1 MSPTQLFDTFLQES
15 LEKRRAAGLERKLLL
30 TDDLI
35 DFSSNDYLG
44 FAQNPSFEA
53 ATVTSQ
59 MTYGSTGS
67 RLISGNSLLAEQTE
81 KNIATFHNAEA
92 ALIFNT
98 GYMANVGLFS
108 SIGDKNSYFIYD
120 EYIHASVHDGM
131 RLSLAQRVKFKHND
145 VNDLAKKLESVIA
158 RDDSNCEERSRT
170 EEVKK
175 YVAVESLYSMDGDF
189 APLVEIAAICQ
200 KYNVAL
206 IVDEAHATGI
216 YGEKGEGLVTQ
227 MGLES
232 AVWARVHTFGKA
244 LGVHGAAVIG
254 SSLLRQ
260 FLINHARSFIF
271 TTALPPQA
279 YQYIQHAYDLLPHA
293 DRTKLFE
300 LIDYFIKKS
309 SSCTNLKGHFLINP
323 ASPIQGIGLADNQEV
338 VSLARHLSQNGIF
351 AKAILSPT
359 VPKGA
364 ERIRICLHSTHTF
377 AQIDQLF
384 AAVNS
389 FFCHSEENQ
398 RLNGVV

>member
-15 LEKRRAAGLERKLLL
+15 LDKRRAAGLERKLLL

-44 FAQNPSFEA
+44 FAQNPSFA
-53 ATVTSQ
+53 AASVTSK
-59 MTYGSTGS
+59 TTHGSTGS

-81 KNIATFHNAEA
+81 KNIAAFHNAES

-108 SIGDKNSYFIYD
+108 SIGDKNSCFIYD

-131 RLSLAQRVKFKHND
+131 RLSLAQRFKFKHND
-145 VNDLAKKLESVIA
+145 VDDLAKKLET
-158 RDDSNCEERSRT
+158 T
-170 EEVKK
+170 EGGKK

-189 APLVEIAAICQ
+189 APLTEIAAVCQ

-206 IVDEAHATGI
+206 IVDEAHATGV
-216 YGEKGEGLVTQ
+216 YGAKGEGLVTQ
-227 MGLES
+227 LGLES

-244 LGVHGAAVIG
+244 LGVHGAAVVG
-254 SSLLRQ
+254 SDLLRQ

-279 YQYIQHAYDLLPHA
+279 YQYIQHAYDLLPQA

-323 ASPIQGIGLADNQEV
+323 ASPIQGIGLANNQEV